1 MLSRAAEQ
9 LLKETSNSHR
19 KRSECGNISHI
30 YTDQQLQQPQQNAK
44 KSPSNGL
51 FQNPP
56 PRKNVTFGW
65 RHIACMLYITH
76 YPSISHMPISL
87 TCVDYRPIKSS
98 LSFFCHAVTPC
109 LSRLCRVLCRNVDFL
124 LTYTEKK
131 IIRLYNNRERIMRTQ
146 CPCIAHAIYT
156 KNLSN
161 SCGFN

>member
-1 MLSRAAEQ
+1 MSVQIAAI
-9 LLKETSNSHR
+9 T
-19 KRSECGNISHI
+19 RSECGNISHI
-30 YTDQQLQQPQQNAK
+30 STDQQPAAATEKAK
-44 KSPSNGL
+44 KFAGNDL
-51 FQNPP
+51 FQT
-56 PRKNVTFGW
+56 PRTSKKITFGC
-65 RHIACMLYITH
+65 RRIACMLYITH
-76 YPSISHMPISL
+76 YLSISNVLISPP
-87 TCVDYRPIKSS
+87 CVENRPTKSS

-109 LSRLCRVLCRNVDFL
+109 VSRVCRVQCRNVDFL